1 MSSDGNKLTFDQ
13 LELAAPLLKAVK
25 ELGYEQPSPIQA
37 EAIPHIL
44 RGEDIL
50 GQAQTGT
57 GKTAAFALPVLSNID
72 VGDTS
77 APQVL
82 VLAPTRELA
91 IQVAEAFQSYSKYLK
106 NFHVLPIYG
115 GSGYD
120 GQLRQLKRG
129 VQVVVGTPG
138 RVMDHIQRKTLKLHN
153 IQTLVLDEAD
163 EMLRMGFIE
172 DVEWILEN
180 TPEDKQ
186 IALFS
191 ATMPPVIRKVADQH
205 LREPQ
210 IVKIEAAT
218 TTNEKIKQTY
228 LPVRGPA
235 KLDALTRILEAK
247 PFDAAIIFVRTK
259 NATEELAEKL
269 EARGYSCAALN
280 GDIVQ
285 KQRERTVDRL
295 KKGALDIVIATD
307 VAARGIDV
315 ERVTLVVNYDIPYDA
330 EAYTHRIGRTGR
342 AGREGEAI
350 LFVTQREQRML
361 KTIER
366 TTRQEMELMKLPS
379 VDEINDQR
387 IDRFKQRIADAM
399 VAPGIEPFYKLV
411 KEFQEEHSS
420 DPMNVAA
427 ALAKLLQGDEPLFL
441 EESSLQYKES
451 SFKERDGRGRRDRD
465 GRGDRPRRERSKAAP
480 EGMVR
485 YRVSVGRNH
494 KVKPGNLVGAIANE
508 GGIESKHIG
517 PIEIYD
523 GFSTVD
529 LPEGMPRD
537 VFETLQ
543 KAWVCGQR
551 LSMVPFDGNAGGDKS
566 GGKRGE
572 RGDRG
577 RNDRGDRGR
586 SDRNDRDRSRD
597 NRRGDRDDRG
607 RGGKSRKDDF
617 KGKKAGDGKKPKRKS
632 DSQSDRRS
640 ESRPDPRMDPT
651 KPMRKPKV
659 RAADQKSKGKPK
671 PKLKLG
677 KKS

>member
-1 MSSDGNKLTFDQ
+1 MSSDNNILNFNQ
-13 LELAAPLLKAVK
+13 LELAAPLLKAVQT
-25 ELGYEQPSPIQA
+25 LGYEQPSPIQA
-37 EAIPHIL
+37 AAIPHIL
-44 RGEDIL
+44 NGTDIL

-57 GKTAAFALPVLSNID
+57 GKTAAFALPILSNID
-72 VGDTS
+72 VDDIS

-91 IQVAEAFQSYSKYLK
+91 IQVAEAFQSYAQFLP

-138 RVMDHIQRKTLKLHN
+138 RVMDHIKRKTLKLHN
-153 IQTLVLDEAD
+153 IKSMVLDEAD
-163 EMLRMGFIE
+163 EMLRMGFID

-180 TPEDKQ
+180 TPAQRQ

-191 ATMPPVIRKVADQH
+191 ATMPAVIRKVADRH
-205 LREPQ
+205 LKNPQ
-210 IVKIEAAT
+210 IVKIETAT
-218 TTNEKIKQTY
+218 TTNDKITQTY

-247 PFDAAIIFVRTK
+247 PFEAAIIFVRTK
-259 NATEELAEKL
+259 NATEELAQKL
-269 EARGYSCAALN
+269 SARGHACAALN

-285 KQRERTVDRL
+285 KQRERTVENL

-342 AGREGEAI
+342 AGRKGEAI
-350 LFVTQREQRML
+350 LFVAQREQRML

-366 TTRQEMELMKLPS
+366 TTRQDMALMKLPS
-379 VDEINDQR
+379 VDDINAQR
-387 IDRFKQRIADAM
+387 LSRFKQRITETIL
-399 VAPGIEPFYKLV
+399 APGLEPFQQLL
-411 KEFQEEHSS
+411 QEYMAEQEGA
-420 DPMNVAA
+420 DPVDVAA

-441 EESSLQYKES
+441 EERSLQYQES
-451 SFKERDGRGRRDRD
+451 RFERDSGRDSG
-465 GRGDRPRRERSKAAP
+465 RERGKKRQRSQQAP

-485 YRVSVGRNH
+485 YRLSVGRKH
-494 KVKPGNLVGAIANE
+494 RVKPGNIVGAIANE

-523 GFSTVD
+523 NFTTVD
-529 LPEGMPRD
+529 LPEGMPGQ
-537 VFETLQ
+537 VLATLQ
-543 KAWVCGQR
+543 QAWVCGQR
-551 LSMVPFDGNAGGDKS
+551 LNLSPFDDKGG
-566 GGKRGE
+566 E
-572 RGDRG
+572 Q
-577 RNDRGDRGR
+577 R
-586 SDRNDRDRSRD
+586 SQD
-597 NRRGDRDDRG
+597 
-607 RGGKSRKDDF
+607 
-617 KGKKAGDGKKPKRKS
+617 KKARSKPNRDSDQRKARPAPAKPAR
-632 DSQSDRRS
+632 DAQHDARR
-640 ESRPDPRMDPT
+640 DPT
-651 KPMRKPKV
+651 KPARKPKS
-659 RAADQKSKGKPK
+659 RPLKAQDK

-677 KKS
+677 KK

>member
-1 MSSDGNKLTFDQ
+1 MSSDGNQLTFDQ

-91 IQVAEAFQSYSKYLK
+91 IQVAEAFQSYSKHLK

-138 RVMDHIQRKTLKLHN
+138 RVMDHIKRKTLKLHN

-247 PFDAAIIFVRTK
+247 PFEAAIVFVRTK

-350 LFVTQREQRML
+350 LFVAQREQRML

-451 SFKERDGRGRRDRD
+451 SFKERDGGGRRDRGGRGD
-465 GRGDRPRRERSKAAP
+465 RGDRPRRERSKAAP
-480 EGMVR
+480 AGMTR
-485 YRVSVGRNH
+485 FRISVGRNH
-494 KVKPGNLVGAIANE
+494 KVKPGNIVGAIANE
-508 GGIESKHIG
+508 GGIDSKNIG
-517 PIEIYD
+517 PIEIHD

-529 LPEGMPRD
+529 LPQDLNRD
-537 VFETLQ
+537 TINTLGN
-543 KAWVCGQR
+543 AWVCGQK
-551 LSMVPFDGNAGGDKS
+551 LSMVPFDGQT
-566 GGKRGE
+566 GE
-572 RGDRG
+572 RSSGKPSGRG
-577 RNDRGDRGR
+577 RDDRNDRGR
-586 SDRNDRDRSRD
+586 S
-597 NRRGDRDDRG
+597 
-607 RGGKSRKDDF
+607 GGNQRKDSKSRKEDYR
-617 KGKKAGDGKKPKRKS
+617 GKKSGDDKKPKRKS
-632 DSQSDRRS
+632 DKRSDTRS
-640 ESRPDPRMDPT
+640 DSRPDPRMDPT
-651 KPMRKPKV
+651 KPARKPKV
-659 RAADQKSKGKPK
+659 RAADQKNKGKPK